1 MGRSGGNSVI
11 TEPQIYTFSTIGKS
25 VQEWKAAGWT
35 IVFTNGCFDL
45 IHAGHVR
52 YLKTAQSL
60 GDLLIV
66 GVNSDQSVKNLKG
79 PDRPVVPL
87 PERLEVLLS
96 LRWVD
101 AAVPFDEPTP
111 VELIRVIRPH
121 ILVKGGD
128 WDPEKIA
135 GREILETYGGK
146 TVNVPFHEGVSTTG
160 IIRRI
165 RSSDR

>member
-1 MGRSGGNSVI
+1 MTI
-11 TEPQIYTFSTIGKS
+11 EPEIHTVSTIERS
-25 VQEWKAAGWT
+25 AREWRAAGLT

-52 YLKTAQSL
+52 YLKAARKM

-66 GVNSDQSVKNLKG
+66 GVNSDQSVRDLKG
-79 PDRPVVPL
+79 PERPVVPL

-101 AAVPFDEPTP
+101 AVVPFDEPTP
-111 VELIRVIRPH
+111 VELIKAIRPH
-121 ILVKGGD
+121 VLVKGGD

-146 TVNVPFHEGVSTTG
+146 TVNVPFHKGVSTTE

-165 RSSDR
+165 RSFYR

>member
-1 MGRSGGNSVI
+1 MI
-11 TEPQIYTFSTIGKS
+11 IEPAIYTFSTI
-25 VQEWKAAGWT
+25 EKAARDWKDAGMT

-52 YLKTAQSL
+52 YLKEAQNL
-60 GDLLIV
+60 GDLLVV
-66 GVNSDQSVKNLKG
+66 GVNSDQSIKNLKG
-79 PDRPVVPL
+79 PDRPIVPL
-87 PERLEVLLS
+87 RERLEVLLS

-111 VELIRVIRPH
+111 VELIKVIRPH
-121 ILVKGGD
+121 VLVKGGD
-128 WDPEKIA
+128 WDPERIA

-146 TVNVPFHEGVSTTG
+146 TVNVPFHKGVSTTE
-160 IIRRI
+160 IIQKI